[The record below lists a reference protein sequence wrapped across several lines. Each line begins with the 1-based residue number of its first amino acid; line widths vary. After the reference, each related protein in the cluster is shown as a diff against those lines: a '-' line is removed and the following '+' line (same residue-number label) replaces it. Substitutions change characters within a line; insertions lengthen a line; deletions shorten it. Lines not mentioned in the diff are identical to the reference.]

1 MLNEKVISEK
11 LRGLRAEKRYSLEQ
25 IAQKIGIHRE
35 TYRKYENNPYEM
47 SVETFIK
54 ILSIYDTDPLIFFN
68 TIMANC
74 QKKESVK

>member
-1 MLNEKVISEK
+1 MLTEKAISEK

-25 IAQKIGIHRE
+25 MAEKISIHRE
-35 TYRKYENNPYEM
+35 TFRKYENNPFEM

-54 ILSIYDTDPLIFFN
+54 VLNIYDTDPLIFFD

-74 QKKESVK
+74 QKKEV

>member
-1 MLNEKVISEK
+1 MLSEKAISEK

-25 IAQKIGIHRE
+25 IAEKIGVHRE
-35 TYRKYENNPYEM
+35 TFRKYENNPYEM

-54 ILSIYDTDPLIFFN
+54 VLNIYNTDPLIFFD

-74 QKKESVK
+74 QRKEV

>member
-1 MLNEKVISEK
+1 MVSEKIISEK

-25 IAQKIGIHRE
+25 IAEKIGIHRE
-35 TYRKYENNPYEM
+35 TFRKYENNPYEM

-54 ILSIYDTDPLIFFN
+54 VLNIYDINPLIFFD

-74 QKKESVK
+74 QKKEV